1 MKIAGIVVEYNPL
14 HNGHVLHIKKTKEI
28 TKCDGVIAVMS
39 GHFVQRGTPSI
50 LDKWTRTKMAL
61 LNGVDLVIELPLIYS
76 ISSAEFFAWGSMSLL
91 NSLGIV
97 DSLCFG
103 SESGNILD
111 IMKISNILVN
121 EPLEFKISLKKHLDE
136 GNTFPLARNL
146 ALYEYLGNN
155 EKNCLSFNNFF
166 ASSNNILGIEY
177 CKNLLKLNSNI
188 EAFTTSRQGN
198 SYNSLDL
205 SSKFS
210 SATAIRNYLQN
221 NTDVNHIKYF
231 TPDSVWNILESFKK
245 NSYSFDFEDKVLNYI
260 KYKYISGI
268 GDTEKIPEASE
279 GLSNRIN
286 SFIISSNNMK
296 ELIMNIK
303 TKRYTYSRI
312 SRILYQYFLNFDT
325 FNYNTLRRNPCPYA
339 RILGFNSIGREML
352 KQMKKSSSIPIY
364 TKLPKHLPEI
374 LEIDIKA
381 TKSYSLIN
389 NFVDPFADYKT
400 KPIILE

>member
-1 MKIAGIVVEYNPL
+1 MKITGIVVEYNPL
-14 HNGHVLHIKKTKEI
+14 HNGHVIHIKKTKTV
-28 TKCDGVIAVMS
+28 TKCDGIVAIMS
-39 GHFVQRGTPSI
+39 GNFVQRGTPAI
-50 LDKWTRTKMAL
+50 FDKWTRTKMAL
-61 LNGVDLVIELPLIYS
+61 LNGVDLVIELPVVYS

-103 SESGNILD
+103 SESGNIQD
-111 IMKISNILVN
+111 IKNISNILVN
-121 EPLEFKISLKKHLDE
+121 EPSEFKTSLKKFLDE

-155 EKNCLSFNNFF
+155 QKNCLSFNNFF

-188 EAFTTSRQGN
+188 KPFTISREGS
-198 SYNSLDL
+198 SYNSPNLE
-205 SSKFS
+205 SKFS
-210 SATAIRNYLQN
+210 SATAIRNHLQS
-221 NTDVNHIKYF
+221 NTDINPIKYS
-231 TPDSVWNILESFKK
+231 TPDSVWNILENFKKDDYSFK
-245 NSYSFDFEDKVLNYI
+245 FEDKVLDYI

-268 GDTEKIPEASE
+268 GNTEKIPEASE

-286 SFIISSNNMK
+286 SFILNSNDMK

-312 SRILYQYFLNFDT
+312 SRILYQYFLNFDMI
-325 FNYNTLRRNPCPYA
+325 NYDMLRREPCPYA
-339 RILGFNSIGREML
+339 RVLGFNNIGREIL
-352 KQMKKSSSIPIY
+352 KQMKNSSSIPIY
-364 TKLPKHLPEI
+364 TKLPKKLPES
-374 LEIDIKA
+374 LEVDIKA
-381 TKSYSLIN
+381 TKCYSLIN

-400 KPIILE
+400 KPIIIE

>member
-1 MKIAGIVVEYNPL
+1 MKITGIVVEYNPL
-14 HNGHVLHIKKTKEI
+14 HNGHVIHVKKTKEV
-28 TKCDGVIAVMS
+28 TKCDGVVAVMS
-39 GHFVQRGTPSI
+39 GHFVQRGAPAI

-61 LNGVDLVIELPLIYS
+61 LNGVDLVIELPVLYS

-121 EPLEFKISLKKHLDE
+121 EPLEFKTSLKKYLDE

-155 EKNCLSFNNFF
+155 KKNCLSFNNFF

-188 EAFTTSRQGN
+188 KPFTISRQGS
-198 SYNSLDL
+198 SYNSPNLE
-205 SSKFS
+205 SEFS
-210 SATAIRNYLQN
+210 SATAIRNHLHT
-221 NTDVNHIKYF
+221 NTDINYIKYF

-245 NSYSFDFEDKVLNYI
+245 DDYSFKFEDKVLNYI

-286 SFIISSNNMK
+286 SFILNSNDMN

-325 FNYNTLRRNPCPYA
+325 LNYDMLRREPCPYA
-339 RILGFNSIGREML
+339 RVLGFNSIGREML
-352 KQMKKSSSIPIY
+352 KKMKKSSSIPIY
-364 TKLPKHLPEI
+364 TKLPKHLPRA
-374 LEIDIKA
+374 LEVDIKA

-389 NFVDPFADYKT
+389 NFLDPFADYKI

>member
-1 MKIAGIVVEYNPL
+1 MKITGIVVEYNPL
-14 HNGHVLHIKKTKEI
+14 HNGHVIHIKKTKEV

-39 GHFVQRGTPSI
+39 GHFVQRGAPAI

-61 LNGVDLVIELPLIYS
+61 LNGVDLVIELPVLYS

-121 EPLEFKISLKKHLDE
+121 EPLEFKTSLKKYLDE
-136 GNTFPLARNL
+136 GNTFPLARNF

-155 EKNCLSFNNFF
+155 QNNCLSFNNFF

-188 EAFTTSRQGN
+188 KPFTISRQGS
-198 SYNSLDL
+198 SYNSPNLE
-205 SSKFS
+205 SEFS
-210 SATAIRNYLQN
+210 SATAIRNHLYT
-221 NTDVNHIKYF
+221 NTDINHIKYF

-245 NSYSFDFEDKVLNYI
+245 DDYSFKFEDKVLNYI

-286 SFIISSNNMK
+286 SFILDSNNMN

-325 FNYNTLRRNPCPYA
+325 LNYDMLRREPCPYA
-339 RILGFNSIGREML
+339 RVLGFNSIGREIL
-352 KQMKKSSSIPIY
+352 KKMKKTSSIPIY
-364 TKLPKHLPEI
+364 TKLPKHLPRA
-374 LEIDIKA
+374 LEVDIKA

-389 NFVDPFADYKT
+389 NFLDPLADYKI

>member
-1 MKIAGIVVEYNPL
+1 MNIAGIIVEYNPL
-14 HNGHVLHIKKTKEI
+14 HNGHVIHIQKTKEV
-28 TKCDGVIAVMS
+28 TKCDGVVAIMS
-39 GHFVQRGTPSI
+39 GNFVQRGIPAI

-61 LNGVDLVIELPLIYS
+61 LNGVDLVIELPVVYS

-103 SESGNILD
+103 SESGNISD
-111 IMKISNILVN
+111 IMSISDILAN
-121 EPLEFKISLKKHLDE
+121 EPLKFKTSLKKFLTE
-136 GNTFPLARNL
+136 GNTFPSARNL

-155 EKNCLSFNNFF
+155 QKNCLPFNNFF
-166 ASSNNILGIEY
+166 DASNNILGIEY

-188 EAFTTSRQGN
+188 KPFTILREGS
-198 SYNSLDL
+198 SYNSFALE
-205 SSKFS
+205 SKFS
-210 SATAIRNYLQN
+210 SATAIRNYLQTN
-221 NTDVNHIKYF
+221 EDINHIKYF

-245 NSYSFDFEDKVLNYI
+245 SAYSFKFEEKVLNYI
-260 KYKYISGI
+260 KYKYISEI
-268 GDTEKIPEASE
+268 GNIQNIPEASE
-279 GLSNRIN
+279 GLHNRIN
-286 SFIISSNNMK
+286 SFIIRSNNMN

-325 FNYNTLRRNPCPYA
+325 LNYDILRREPCPYA
-339 RILGFNSIGREML
+339 RILGFNNIGREIL
-352 KQMKKSSSIPIY
+352 KQMKTSSSIPIY
-364 TKLPKHLPEI
+364 TKLPKHLPQA

-389 NFVDPFADYKT
+389 DFVDPFADYKT